1 MNKYIKYLK
10 ALLYIF
16 IPILF
21 FNLILAILYYF
32 NIINNKTLSILNT
45 ILILISMFIG
55 GLYIGSKSNKNGYLE
70 GIKLGIL
77 TILILFIISYLAFD
91 NSLSVKSLI
100 YYLAAV
106 ISSIIGSMLGINKK
120 GTN

>member
-21 FNLILAILYYF
+21 FNIILALFYYF
-32 NIINNKTLSILNT
+32 NIINNKTLSILNI

-55 GLYIGSKSNKNGYLE
+55 GLYIGKKSNKKGYIE
-70 GIKLGIL
+70 GIKIGIL
-77 TILILFIISYLAFD
+77 AVLTLFIISYLIYS
-91 NSLSVKSLI
+91 NKSINTLI
-100 YYLAAV
+100 YYLV
-106 ISSIIGSMLGINKK
+106 LIFPSILGSILGINKRK
-120 GTN
+120 TS